1 MKPMTTQ
8 MNFSA
13 LALRARLALIAL
25 GPVFCAACV
34 MIVLGAATLAWLLPQ
49 RAVQAEQHQVA
60 LRLAAMPASATLK
73 LAPQTANQ
81 NLELFYSTL
90 GEQRYAE
97 QQVKTLFALAAKA
110 DLSLR
115 QGEYKSAFDRNGRFH
130 TYQMTLPVKGTYG
143 QVWSFGLMALRSIPY
158 ASLDEFSFKRE
169 NIGDAQVEA
178 RLRITLYLADR
189 PQGGAQ

>member
-13 LALRARLALIAL
+13 LALRARLTLIAL

-178 RLRITLYLADR
+178 RLRITLYLAER
-189 PQGGAQ
+189 PQGAAQ